1 MENNESIIKALK
13 NLHSAI
19 IEVNRLWADNSE
31 GINLNDLDAIK
42 SYPFTDSFDEES
54 FTITNWTAESVLE
67 IMNKLRKPSSFHI
80 EKAEAIYTGGGIYVY
95 AGITNGQHF
104 LAADDEPWFMLTD
117 KPTMSDEVS
126 DDDWDDMWFSE
137 WVEKNASYQPNSD
150 NEADEF
156 LLAVYDWILD
166 NKPKHGNWAEFD
178 ILERKAWI
186 IGK

>member
-1 MENNESIIKALK
+1 MEHNKSIVKALQ
-13 NLHSAI
+13 NLQNAI
-19 IEVNRLWADNSE
+19 IELDSVWTDNSE
-31 GINLNDLDAIK
+31 GINLNDLDSVK
-42 SYPFTDSFDEES
+42 SYPFDESFDDVVEIV
-54 FTITNWTAESVLE
+54 TAWTAESVFE
-67 IMNKLRKPSSFHI
+67 IMHKLRKPSPFHI

-137 WVEKNASYQPNSD
+137 WVEKNATYQSNSD
-150 NEADEF
+150 SEADEF